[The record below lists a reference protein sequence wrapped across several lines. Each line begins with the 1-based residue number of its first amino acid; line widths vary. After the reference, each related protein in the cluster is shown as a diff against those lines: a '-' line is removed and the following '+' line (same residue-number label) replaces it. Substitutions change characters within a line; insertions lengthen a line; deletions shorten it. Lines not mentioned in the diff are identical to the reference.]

1 MLGQIVYITTIRV
14 KNGVLSYHLVQSMIT
29 HDAVVLGNTD
39 MMLLAL
45 DCAQDAY
52 CNSGNSSNSGL
63 TVVTV
68 VLQLYCW
75 ISDRSSAQQPEMRD
89 SQQCPLEPV

>member
-45 DCAQDAY
+45 KTPTVTVV
-52 CNSGNSSNSGL
+52 

-68 VLQLYCW
+68 VLQ
-75 ISDRSSAQQPEMRD
+75 
-89 SQQCPLEPV
+89 